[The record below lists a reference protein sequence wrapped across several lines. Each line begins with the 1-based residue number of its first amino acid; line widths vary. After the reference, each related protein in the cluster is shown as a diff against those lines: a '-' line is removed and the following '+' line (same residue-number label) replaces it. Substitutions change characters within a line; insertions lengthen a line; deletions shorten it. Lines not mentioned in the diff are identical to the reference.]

1 MTSAKVT
8 KPRSLEHDRGFLDD
22 LNVVRWG
29 SGAERPGLRLRIDCA
44 EGSASFEAVQR

>member
-1 MTSAKVT
+1 MT
-8 KPRSLEHDRGFLDD
+8 KPRPLEGDRGFLDD

-44 EGSASFEAVQR
+44 EGSASLEAVPR